1 MTDRMTLEEFKDRTR
16 DGQLFT
22 VDFIKR
28 GTGELRTMNAR
39 RGVSKGVKG
48 VGMSY
53 NPEEHNLL
61 TVYDMQ
67 VLDPKASHNRGK
79 SEEEIQKG
87 AFRSINL
94 EALVGLRMDGKKW
107 LWNNA
112 ARRFETS

>member
-1 MTDRMTLEEFKDRTR
+1 MAERMTLDEFKAKTE
-16 DGQLFT
+16 DGQLFS

-28 GTGELRTMNAR
+28 GNGELRTMTAR
-39 RGVSKGVKG
+39 RGVKKGVKG

-53 NPEEHNLL
+53 VPEEHNLL

-67 VLDPKASHNRGK
+67 VMDPKAPHNQGK
-79 SEEEIQKG
+79 SEEELQRG

-94 EALVGLRMDGKKW
+94 EALVALRMDGKKW

-112 ARRFETS
+112 ARRFEEA